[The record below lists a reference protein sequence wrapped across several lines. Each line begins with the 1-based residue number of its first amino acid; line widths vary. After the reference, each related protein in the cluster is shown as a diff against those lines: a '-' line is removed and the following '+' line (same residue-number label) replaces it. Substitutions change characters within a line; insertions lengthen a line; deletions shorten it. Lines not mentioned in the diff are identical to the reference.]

1 MGQESLVRHARAIL
15 LSSIFA
21 FILALDQLT
30 KLWAIHYQ
38 AGKPPR
44 WYFGILQLTYAEN
57 AGGWGSLGANWSD
70 HARWIALLVVPGAV
84 LLFLAIYAL
93 REKELDWYQ
102 ASGYTLVISGGLGNL
117 IDRYRY
123 QHVVDMLYIGY
134 GPVGTNI
141 FNVAD
146 MAVLL
151 GIFLLLYGSWKEGKE
166 AVAEQPDGEIQA

>member
-1 MGQESLVRHARAIL
+1 MVRYARSIL
-15 LSSIFA
+15 LGSLFA
-21 FILALDQLT
+21 FVLALDQLT

-44 WYFGILQLTYAEN
+44 WYFGVLQLTYAEN
-57 AGGWGSLGANWSD
+57 SGGWGSLGAGWSD
-70 HARWIALLVVPGAV
+70 QVRWLALLVVPGLV
-84 LLFLAIYAL
+84 LLFLAVYAL
-93 REKELDWYQ
+93 REKELDWIQ
-102 ASGYTLVISGGLGNL
+102 ASGYAIVISGGLGNL

-123 QHVVDMLYIGY
+123 QHVVDFLYIGY

-166 AVAEQPDGEIQA
+166 AKLPPPEDSDL